1 MCGIA
6 GIWRPEQHG
15 DALAQ
20 RLHAMA
26 AQLVHRGPDER
37 GIYVGES
44 IGLAHRRLS
53 IIDPGCGQQ
62 PMRTPDAALV
72 VSFNGEI
79 FNYIE
84 LRDELS
90 ALGWR
95 FVTRSDTE
103 VILAA
108 WHCWGSDCLKRF
120 NGQFALALWD
130 AARRTLLL
138 ARDHA
143 GIHPLF
149 VTRQGGELLFAS
161 EVKALASAM
170 HHTLQPDY
178 QALDEIFTFWSPL
191 PPRTGFAGIEQ
202 LAPGECLELSP
213 VGERRWQFFDWH
225 YPDAGHERIAP
236 PQQLADE
243 LRTHLQ
249 DAVRLRLRAD
259 VPVGCYLS
267 GGLDSSAITALVAQ
281 QTTALRSFS
290 VNFEDADVDEAPW
303 QQLLHTHL
311 GIYHQAVTVSNEQ
324 IAASLPRAVWH
335 TERPLLRTAPVP
347 MLLLSQQVAHQGI
360 KVVLTGEGADEVL
373 CGYDLFKEAK
383 VRQFWARQQGSAW
396 RWTLLRRL
404 YPWMDLASVNYLKR
418 FFGEDLSSASHLLFS
433 HFPRWR
439 TAAQCKQF
447 YSEGMRTLA
456 IPEAILSAERWMP
469 SQAEQWHPQHR
480 AQYLESRLL
489 MDTYLLS
496 SQGDRMLMANG
507 VEGRFPFLDP
517 DLVRFANALAP
528 RSKMPGLNEKALLKQ
543 AVRDLLPAT
552 IVSRPKQPYR
562 APGVEQLLHGDYAG
576 QLLSESA
583 LMRAGY
589 FDPARVALLQRKALA
604 GKLPTARDQMAL
616 TAVVSTQL
624 WHQQFIE
631 GKALTIGAAA

>member
-6 GIWRPEQHG
+6 GIWRPEQSG
-15 DALAQ
+15 EELLQ
-20 RLHAMA
+20 RLNAMA
-26 AQLVHRGPDER
+26 SQLVHRGPDEH
-37 GIYVGES
+37 GFYSGDGVG
-44 IGLAHRRLS
+44 LVHRRLS

-62 PMRTPDAALV
+62 PMRAASSAQV

-84 LRDELS
+84 LRKELA
-90 ALGWR
+90 ALGWV
-95 FVTRSDTE
+95 FATRSDTE

-108 WHCWGSDCLKRF
+108 WHHWGSDCLARF

-130 AARRTLLL
+130 ERRRTLLL

-149 VTRQGGELLFAS
+149 ITRQGGEVLFAS
-161 EVKALASAM
+161 EIKALATAM
-170 HHTLQPDY
+170 HHSLQPDY

-213 VGERRWQFFDWH
+213 AGERRWHFFDWY
-225 YPDAGHERIAP
+225 YPDAGQERVAP
-236 PQQLADE
+236 AQQLADE
-243 LRTHLQ
+243 LRTLLQ
-249 DAVRLRLRAD
+249 GAVRLRLRAD

-290 VNFEDADVDEAPW
+290 VNFEDAGVDEAHW
-303 QQLLHTHL
+303 QQLLQAHL
-311 GIYHQAVTVSNEQ
+311 GIHHQSVIVSDEQ
-324 IAASLPRAVWH
+324 IAQGLPRAVWH
-335 TERPLLRTAPVP
+335 AERPLLRTAPVP
-347 MLLLSQQVAHQGI
+347 MLLLSQQVARQGI

-383 VRQFWARQQGSAW
+383 VRQFWARKQGSTW
-396 RWTLLRRL
+396 RWALLRRL

-418 FFGEDLSSASHLLFS
+418 FFGDDLSSANHLLFS

-447 YSEGMRTLA
+447 YSGGMRTRATPDAL
-456 IPEAILSAERWMP
+456 LSAERWMP
-469 SQAEQWHPQHR
+469 AQARHWHPQHR

-496 SQGDRMLMANG
+496 SQGDRMLMANS

-517 DLVRFANALAP
+517 DIVRFANALAP

-543 AVRDLLPAT
+543 AVAELLPPD
-552 IVSRPKQPYR
+552 ILSRPKQPYR
-562 APGVEQLLHGDYAG
+562 APGVEQLLGGDYAD

-583 LMRAGY
+583 LKRAGY

-604 GKLPTARDQMAL
+604 GKLPAARDQMAL

-631 GKALTIGAAA
+631 GKALAVGAAA

>member
-6 GIWRPEQHG
+6 GIWQPEQHG
-15 DALAQ
+15 EVLAQ
-20 RLHAMA
+20 RLQAMA
-26 AQLVHRGPDER
+26 GQLVHRGPDEQ
-37 GIYVGES
+37 GVYAGEGV
-44 IGLAHRRLS
+44 GLAHRRLS

-62 PMRTPDAALV
+62 PMRAASSALV

-84 LRDELS
+84 LREELA
-90 ALGWR
+90 ALGWV
-95 FVTRSDTE
+95 FASHSDTE

-108 WHCWGSDCLKRF
+108 WHCWGRDCLKRF

-130 AARRTLLL
+130 EARHTLVL

-149 VTRQGGELLFAS
+149 VTRQGRELLFAS
-161 EVKALASAM
+161 EIKALAAVM
-170 HHTLQPDY
+170 HHRLAPDY

-213 VGERRWQFFDWH
+213 AGEQRWQFFDWY
-225 YPDAGHERIAP
+225 YPAAGHERIAP
-236 PQQLADE
+236 AQQLAEE
-243 LRTHLQ
+243 LRAHLQ
-249 DAVRLRLRAD
+249 NAVRLRLRAD
-259 VPVGCYLS
+259 VPAGCYLS
-267 GGLDSSAITALVAQ
+267 GGLDSSAITALAAQ
-281 QTTALRSFS
+281 QASGLRSFS
-290 VNFEDADVDEAPW
+290 VNFEDAGVDESHW
-303 QQLLHTHL
+303 QQLLHSSL
-311 GIYHQAVTVSNEQ
+311 GIHHQSVSVSNEK
-324 IAASLPRAVWH
+324 IAAELPRAVWH
-335 TERPLLRTAPVP
+335 AEKPLLRTAPVP
-347 MLLLSQQVAHQGI
+347 MLLLSQHVAGEGI

-383 VRQFWARQQGSAW
+383 VRQFWARQQGSGW
-396 RWTLLRRL
+396 RWALLRRL

-418 FFGEDLSSASHLLFS
+418 FFGEDLSSADHLLFS

-439 TAAQCKQF
+439 NAAQCKQF
-447 YSEGMRTLA
+447 YSADMRARAMPDAL
-456 IPEAILSAERWMP
+456 LSAERWMP
-469 SQAEQWHPQHR
+469 TQATQWHPQHR

-489 MDTYLLS
+489 MDSYLLS
-496 SQGDRMLMANG
+496 SQGDRMLMANS

-528 RSKMPGLNEKALLKQ
+528 HCKMPALNEKALLKR
-543 AVRDLLPAT
+543 AVADLLPAA
-552 IVSRPKQPYR
+552 ILSRPKQPYR
-562 APGVEQLLHGDYAG
+562 APGVEQLLHGDYAEL
-576 QLLSESA
+576 LLSEA
-583 LMRAGY
+583 AVKRAGY

-604 GKLPTARDQMAL
+604 GKLPAARDQMAL

-631 GKALTIGAAA
+631 GKALAIGAAA